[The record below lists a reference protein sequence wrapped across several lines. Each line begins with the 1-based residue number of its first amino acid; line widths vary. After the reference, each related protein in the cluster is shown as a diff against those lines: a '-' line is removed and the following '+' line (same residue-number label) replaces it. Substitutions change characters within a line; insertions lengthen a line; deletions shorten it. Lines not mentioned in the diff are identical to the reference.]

1 MIVLEVTEDKF
12 GEVMKDISCI
22 EDKLDT
28 IKEVFK
34 AESVN
39 YRKNVHYP
47 YDDREHSY
55 YDRYNS
61 RNRYM

>member
-28 IKEVFK
+28 IKDVFK

-39 YRKNVHYP
+39 YRRNAHYP
-47 YDDREHSY
+47 YEDRDY
-55 YDRYNS
+55 KPYDRYDS